1 MMHIWVG
8 KLGHPWCRWWLV
20 ALSAPCNYLDR
31 GWLFINY
38 ILAGISHISQCDLI
52 QMFPM
57 EHNSVSTISTILY
70 RHKCVKYVRMFSKCG
85 HSSQLTE
92 LYNALAFVDV
102 LHMKSGQVYL
112 LCRIYSTE
120 IFWYPNILLM
130 TRCPPD
136 ARENMQWNQNTQQFA
151 VENVLNVVDKC
162 QQYLNTHEKIATSTY
177 SL

>member
-8 KLGHPWCRWWLV
+8 KLGHPWCRWWLF

-31 GWLFINY
+31 GWLYINY

-102 LHMKSGQVYL
+102 LRMKSGRVYL

-120 IFWYPNILLM
+120 IFDIQSFYEWL
-130 TRCPPD
+130 
-136 ARENMQWNQNTQQFA
+136 
-151 VENVLNVVDKC
+151 VVH
-162 QQYLNTHEKIATSTY
+162 QTLGKICNEIKIHNS
-177 SL
+177 SLSKIY